1 VPKTKLEPMANI
13 EDVKE
18 TQRLDKWL
26 WHARIVK
33 TRSLAA
39 QFVEQGK
46 FRVNREKVLKPA
58 HMVKTG
64 DVITAA
70 IFGRVRV
77 LRIAGF
83 SARRCPAAEAQTLYV
98 DMTPPDDRPPR
109 EAE

>member
-1 VPKTKLEPMANI
+1 MANT
-13 EDVKE
+13 EDVTE

-26 WHARIVK
+26 WHARIIK

-39 QFVEQGK
+39 QLVEQGK
-46 FRVNREKVLKPA
+46 FRINREKVLKPA
-58 HMVKTG
+58 YTLKTG

-83 SARRCPAAEAQTLYV
+83 SASRCPAAEAQALYV
-98 DMTPPDDRPPR
+98 DLTPPDGGQTR

>member
-1 VPKTKLEPMANI
+1 MRKIKLEPMADI
-13 EDVKE
+13 QDVKE
-18 TQRLDKWL
+18 TQRLDRWL
-26 WHARIVK
+26 WHARIIK

-46 FRVNREKVLKPA
+46 FRINREKVLKPA
-58 HMVKTG
+58 YTVKIG

-83 SARRCPAAEAQTLYV
+83 SARRGPATEAQALYV
-98 DMTPPDDRPPR
+98 DLTPPDDRGAR

>member
-1 VPKTKLEPMANI
+1 MA
-13 EDVKE
+13 ESGEVKE

-26 WHARIVK
+26 WHARVIK

-39 QFVEQGK
+39 QLVEQGK
-46 FRVNREKVLKPA
+46 FRINREKVLKPA
-58 HMVKTG
+58 YAVKTG

-83 SARRCPAAEAQTLYV
+83 SPRRGPAAEARALYI
-98 DMTPPDDRPPR
+98 DLSPPDDGPTH
-109 EAE
+109 ETE

>member
-1 VPKTKLEPMANI
+1 MA
-13 EDVKE
+13 ETGEVKE

-26 WHARIVK
+26 WHTRVVK

-39 QFVEQGK
+39 QLVEQGK
-46 FRVNREKVLKPA
+46 FRINREKVLKPA
-58 HMVKTG
+58 YTVKTG

-83 SARRCPAAEAQTLYV
+83 SAQRGPVAEARALYV
-98 DMTPPDDRPPR
+98 DLTPPDDGPSR
-109 EAE
+109 ETE